1 LILLIDNYDSFVF
14 NLARYVGELG
24 YAREVVRNDAVTLEQ
39 TEALAPEA
47 IILSP
52 GPCTPKEAGISNAV
66 IASLGAR
73 IPILGVCLGHQ
84 CIAEVYGGLVVR
96 ARRPMHG
103 KTSLVSHDGR
113 GVFKGLPNPLRVT
126 RYHSLVAAPGRVP
139 SELEVS
145 ALSPEGEIMGLRHR
159 IHPVEGV
166 QFHPEAVLT
175 DRGHDLLANF
185 LTRAV
190 PAERAA

>member
-39 TEALAPEA
+39 IETLAPEA

-145 ALSPEGEIMGLRHR
+145 ALSPEREIMGLRHR
-159 IHPVEGV
+159 THPVEGV

-175 DRGHDLLANF
+175 ERGHDLLANF

>member
-1 LILLIDNYDSFVF
+1 MILLIDNYDSFVF

-39 TEALAPEA
+39 IETLAPEA

-126 RYHSLVAAPGRVP
+126 RYHSLVAAPARVP

-159 IHPVEGV
+159 THPVEGV